1 MNQPRGTDL
10 EGTCGVLGIAISMK
24 ELLARHVNEFVKL
37 KFRRKVTVLV
47 TTPVYYQHK
56 QYSPNKLSTKDFSR
70 TLFREYAKFITKP
83 VVKGLVIVMALA
95 VTGVATW
102 GNILLEQKFDV
113 TWFLPPGNSQ
123 IHYRP

>member
-1 MNQPRGTDL
+1 MN
-10 EGTCGVLGIAISMK
+10 
-24 ELLARHVNEFVKL
+24 FYKL
-37 KFRRKVTVLV
+37 KFRGKETVLV

-70 TLFREYAKFITKP
+70 TLFRQYAKFITKP

-102 GNILLEQKFDV
+102 GNLLLEQKFDV

-123 IHYRP
+123 IHSRPMHFDIAPTRKTDQTIAK